1 MSYTDLQRELQ
12 EIDAEISEQEQLQD
26 KAARDLVQNDIAPIE
41 SVFKARLTQIAAK
54 LSGLRAKRDKRAAEL
69 ESAAFEDTISRA
81 RQDEVTALQEAY
93 NELQQQEANERQ
105 AYQALCKEQAEEL
118 RTFLEAQRE
127 RRNAAAEPLR
137 AVKQQKNEIYRELR
151 VNHDVVLG
159 GWPNGNESV
168 TYGDLVSVFRKLFQ
182 DDVDRFTA

>member
-12 EIDAEISEQEQLQD
+12 EIDAEISEQEADQE
-26 KAARDLVQNDIAPIE
+26 KAARDIVQNDLAPME

-69 ESAAFEDTISRA
+69 ESAAIEDTISRA
-81 RQDEVTALQEAY
+81 RQDEVAALQEAY
-93 NELQQQEANERQ
+93 NELQQQEAIERQ

-127 RRNAAAEPLR
+127 RRNAAVEPLR
-137 AVKQQKNEIYRELR
+137 AVKRQKDEVYRELR

-159 GWPNGNESV
+159 GWPNGNNPV
-168 TYGDLVSVFRKLFQ
+168 TYGDLVKVIRSLFG
-182 DDVDRFTA
+182 DELDRF